1 MPFLLAGL
9 LVGLALMAGGV
20 RVHVI
25 YASNLAGSAA
35 GALGTIGL
43 MYLLPANGLV
53 VPLAL
58 SVLLSGLFLAPLLS
72 EERIRIFWALMTLS
86 ALMLTFPFFMGLE
99 RSFRLNLDQFKTTAY
114 VKRLADQGSAEKKL
128 VRHGPR
134 GRIELFSSP
143 HFHTLLSLGSTTAPP
158 SMDLLLR
165 DGFDIGSV
173 LSISSPDQARFL
185 EGTLAALPYKLVSPK
200 RVLILGESSGI
211 HVWLARL
218 SSADSIY
225 LIQGDEN
232 VIAALAGHPSRVLDD
247 PRIRVFIT
255 EPRAFL
261 DTTESKFD
269 IVHLAA
275 LEGFAAGSG
284 GIGGL
289 REDYL
294 ATVEGFGRCLDVLTP
309 TGMACVVRGIQD
321 PPRDDIKITA
331 TWIEAMEKRGDKE
344 AGRQILIARDELA
357 VATLAA
363 GSPISRKDAEKFR
376 EVCRAMSWET
386 EWFPEIQPDQT
397 NRVHVLPGP
406 PGTSVSWHHAAV
418 RKLLSGDREDL
429 YREWISHIRPATDD
443 RPFFYDFFR
452 WGSVAKL
459 REAFGPM
466 WPARSEMGFLVLML
480 ATGFT
485 FITALA
491 LLPAPALLLR
501 RRKSAVSRRLIC
513 FVVAYFSAIAVGF
526 MFIEMV
532 FIQLFTR
539 FIGDPIPAA
548 ALVIGA
554 LLLFAGVGSSVS
566 PVLTRKLQGEVF
578 TVTLMI
584 ASVALLYSALLP
596 WAFAELAA
604 LDGPW
609 KVALGVVIL
618 APPGFLMGTPFPWGM
633 TALHRESA
641 VTVPLAWAVNGF
653 GSVVSACAAVV
664 LAMSLGFKALFVL
677 AALSY
682 VLAGISAKVLYKRNS
697 PELS

>member
-1 MPFLLAGL
+1 VGDNAKYLLPATFFISFAAIGWQLALMRCLLISRYHHFSFLVISCALLGFGAGGVVLALMREWFDSRKEAVLAWGTLCFALSLPLCFILGESLPLNVYFPPVALTYSLGWWALFWLIHSVPFLLAGL

-99 RSFRLNLDQFKTTAY
+99 RSFRLNLDQFKTIAY
-114 VKRLADQGSAEKKL
+114 VQRLADQGSAEKKF

-185 EGTLAALPYKLVSPK
+185 EGTLAALPFKLVSPK

-309 TGMACVVRGIQD
+309 TGR
-321 PPRDDIKITA
+321 
-331 TWIEAMEKRGDKE
+331 
-344 AGRQILIARDELA
+344 
-357 VATLAA
+357 
-363 GSPISRKDAEKFR
+363 
-376 EVCRAMSWET
+376 
-386 EWFPEIQPDQT
+386 
-397 NRVHVLPGP
+397 HV
-406 PGTSVSWHHAAV
+406 S
-418 RKLLSGDREDL
+418 
-429 YREWISHIRPATDD
+429 
-443 RPFFYDFFR
+443 
-452 WGSVAKL
+452 
-459 REAFGPM
+459 
-466 WPARSEMGFLVLML
+466 
-480 ATGFT
+480 
-485 FITALA
+485 
-491 LLPAPALLLR
+491 
-501 RRKSAVSRRLIC
+501 
-513 FVVAYFSAIAVGF
+513 
-526 MFIEMV
+526 
-532 FIQLFTR
+532 
-539 FIGDPIPAA
+539 
-548 ALVIGA
+548 
-554 LLLFAGVGSSVS
+554 
-566 PVLTRKLQGEVF
+566 
-578 TVTLMI
+578 
-584 ASVALLYSALLP
+584 
-596 WAFAELAA
+596 
-604 LDGPW
+604 
-609 KVALGVVIL
+609 
-618 APPGFLMGTPFPWGM
+618 
-633 TALHRESA
+633 
-641 VTVPLAWAVNGF
+641 
-653 GSVVSACAAVV
+653 
-664 LAMSLGFKALFVL
+664 
-677 AALSY
+677 
-682 VLAGISAKVLYKRNS
+682 
-697 PELS
+697 